1 MSGTRAC
8 RGMRA
13 RRGIMV
19 AVMVTSVTCD
29 GDDDAAASCAERTAH
44 IMRMCVCV
52 CMLRLTHYIVATIA
66 AESPA
71 RIIAAVLYPHY
82 TTSQHITQNNQT

>member
-1 MSGTRAC
+1 
-8 RGMRA
+8 
-13 RRGIMV
+13 
-19 AVMVTSVTCD
+19 
-29 GDDDAAASCAERTAH
+29 
-44 IMRMCVCV
+44 MRMCVCVCV
-52 CMLRLTHYIVATIA
+52 CMLRLIHYIVAAIA

>member
-1 MSGTRAC
+1 
-8 RGMRA
+8 
-13 RRGIMV
+13 
-19 AVMVTSVTCD
+19 
-29 GDDDAAASCAERTAH
+29 
-44 IMRMCVCV
+44 MRMCMCV

-82 TTSQHITQNNQT
+82 TTSQHTTHNNQTQTRQCTALTATPNARVRLTCD

>member
-1 MSGTRAC
+1 MTTF
-8 RGMRA
+8 
-13 RRGIMV
+13 V
-19 AVMVTSVTCD
+19 ADEQQMQ
-29 GDDDAAASCAERTAH
+29 R
-44 IMRMCVCV
+44 
-52 CMLRLTHYIVATIA
+52 YIVATIA

>member
-1 MSGTRAC
+1 MAAYHTYQTTVNFTQRWQSKNCLGLQQARANP
-8 RGMRA
+8 
-13 RRGIMV
+13 
-19 AVMVTSVTCD
+19 
-29 GDDDAAASCAERTAH
+29 EPAH
-44 IMRMCVCV
+44 IMRVYVCV
-52 CMLRLTHYIVATIA
+52 CMLRLIHYIVATIA